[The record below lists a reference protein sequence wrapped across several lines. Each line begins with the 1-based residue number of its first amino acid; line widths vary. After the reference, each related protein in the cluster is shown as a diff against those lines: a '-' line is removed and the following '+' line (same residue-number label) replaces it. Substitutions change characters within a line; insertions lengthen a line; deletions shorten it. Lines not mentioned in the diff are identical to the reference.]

1 MMNDLVLWRQVP
13 LPETNLAT
21 PSPEKSQQHK
31 KPHHSYRFFCQILVN
46 STAHYR
52 SANNFENVHKI

>member
-1 MMNDLVLWRQVP
+1 MMNDVVQWRQVL

-31 KPHHSYRFFCQILVN
+31 KNLTTDIDFFP
-46 STAHYR
+46 
-52 SANNFENVHKI
+52 NFS

>member
-1 MMNDLVLWRQVP
+1 MINDLVLWRQVP

-46 STAHYR
+46 STAH
-52 SANNFENVHKI
+52 